1 MRTFLATKKD
11 ADMPKIYVYL
21 GIVILFYSNE
31 HEPVHVHGK
40 YQGRES
46 KAELI
51 IENEKVVDILIKP
64 VRGRKPLPANILKTF
79 NEFVSIYSDK
89 IVRKWIDYFV
99 LHKEVICENIE
110 RRIK

>member
-1 MRTFLATKKD
+1 
-11 ADMPKIYVYL
+11 MPKIYIYL

-51 IENEKVVDILIKP
+51 IKNGKIQEIIIKS
-64 VRGRKPLPANILKTF
+64 VKGRAPLPAKELTYF
-79 NEFVSIYSDK
+79 EEFVKAYADA
-89 IVRKWIDYFV
+89 IVQKWIDYFV
-99 LHKEVICENIE
+99 LHKEISCKNID

>member
-1 MRTFLATKKD
+1 
-11 ADMPKIYVYL
+11 MPKIYVYL

-31 HEPVHVHGK
+31 HEPVHIHGK

-51 IENEKVVDILIKP
+51 IENGKVIDIIIKP
-64 VRGRKPLPANILKTF
+64 VRGRKPLHANILKNF
-79 NEFVSIYSDK
+79 KIFVDIYSEK
-89 IVRKWIDYFV
+89 IVQKWIDYFV
-99 LHKEVICENIE
+99 LHKKVICENIE